1 MSGLDS
7 KTLFTLWGD
16 TDAEDG
22 NYDTTI
28 NLEEVGVRSEVELG
42 EKFSRD

>member
-7 KTLFTLWGD
+7 KHCYLMGGWDSEAG
-16 TDAEDG
+16 G
-22 NYDTTI
+22 YDTTI